1 LVVAQHDII
10 IKGAKICSFQWQ
22 DDYVI
27 YDQLSGDTHFVEG
40 VGGELILALSERSM
54 SRMELL
60 NKLNELFEDATELET
75 ETYLDDFIARFQKLG
90 LLDIE

>member
-1 LVVAQHDII
+1 MTQQVI
-10 IKGAKICSFQWQ
+10 IKSAKIRSIQWEE
-22 DDYVI
+22 DHVI

-40 VGGELILALSERSM
+40 VSGELIRALSEHSM

-60 NKLNELFEDATELET
+60 NKLNEWFEDATEREM

-90 LLDIE
+90 LLHIE